1 MRDAAI
7 GISLAIEGHYNVHI
21 DGCEGSVGK
30 GAADGTGESEPRIQV
45 EAGGSGR
52 VDVGSHGL
60 GLDSVELARAGG
72 GGRRRGRHIAGMDGR
87 SESTGVERCGVVLRM
102 DRRR

>member
-72 GGRRRGRHIAGMDGR
+72 GGRRRGRHIASMDGR